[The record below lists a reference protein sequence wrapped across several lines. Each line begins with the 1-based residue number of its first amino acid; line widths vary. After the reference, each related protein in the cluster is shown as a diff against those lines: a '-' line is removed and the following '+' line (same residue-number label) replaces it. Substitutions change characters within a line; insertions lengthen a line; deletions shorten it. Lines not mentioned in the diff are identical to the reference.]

1 MKTAKEQIH
10 DVLNAL
16 SNLVPT
22 YRRRQSQ
29 YTMIAKAA
37 TLFGR
42 ARTEDENGNV
52 HGHVIEI
59 DAPTG
64 TGKSHGYLIPGIIM
78 SRRLEKKLVV
88 SSSTV
93 GLQEQLKESDL
104 PLLSKC
110 IEGGVSYVIA
120 KGRTRY
126 VCPYRLEHAASEAGQ
141 YSLLNEGEQ
150 MSEDQAKKQDET
162 VLALHDAFTNG
173 IWDGDRDTL
182 GRVIVEDSIWRGIT
196 TDRHGCSGASCPK
209 INQCPF
215 YKARSQMDSADVIV
229 TNHDLL
235 LADLNLGGGVI
246 LPDPENTI
254 YCIDEAHHLPEK
266 SVQSFSAFHSVK
278 NSLVLSERMVDFFS
292 GPFPIPLD
300 DSVRKAIV
308 QHGESL
314 HSSMTDLLA
323 SLNQI
328 SWPPEPEILRFPFGE
343 IPEAFYTFGANITV
357 SSNFMFS
364 ALQKINELLMEA
376 KEEGRYSADALDRV
390 INDMAQLTVR
400 LETIYKVWALIV
412 SEMPE
417 KAPPIAKWVKP
428 LANGDYLVCASPIS
442 AASML
447 KNLFFDKAHAVLLTS
462 ATLTTLGKFD
472 LFNHKSGLGFMKDK
486 VESVQLPSPFD
497 FANQARL
504 IVPAMYSDP
513 KKVAEHTAEVMRL
526 IPSFIPMDQPEGTL
540 VLFSSR
546 KQMEDVY
553 NGMLPKLRNRVLMQG
568 VVTKEELIRQH
579 KSRIDNGEMSVLFG
593 LAGLSEGLDL
603 PGKYCSR
610 VMIAKIPFSVP
621 TNPIEAAEAEW
632 LESVGRN
639 AFAEVTVPAAGMKLA
654 QAVGRLIRTENDRG
668 EVIILDTRLVTTNYG
683 KMLLKGL
690 PPFPVDAQKRV
701 A

>member
-1 MKTAKEQIH
+1 LKSAKEQIH
-10 DVLNAL
+10 DVLNRL
-16 SNLVPT
+16 ESLVPN

-42 ARTEDENGNV
+42 ARTQNAEGEV
-52 HGHVIEI
+52 HGHVIEV

-64 TGKSHGYLIPGIIM
+64 TGKSQGYLIPGIVM

-93 GLQEQLKESDL
+93 GLQEQLRESDL
-104 PLLSKC
+104 PLLKQC
-110 IEGGVSYVIA
+110 FDGGLSFVIA

-126 VCPYRLEHAASEAGQ
+126 VCPYRMEHEASEAGQ
-141 YSLLNEGEQ
+141 YSLLQEGQ
-150 MSEDQAKKQDET
+150 QLSESEAKKRDET
-162 VLALHDAFTNG
+162 VLSLHEAFSNG
-173 IWDGDRDTL
+173 QWDGDRDSL
-182 GRVIVEDSIWRGIT
+182 GRITVDDTLWRTIS
-196 TDRHGCSGASCPK
+196 TDRHGCSGAACPK

-215 YKARSQMDSADVIV
+215 YKARGQMDSADVIV

-235 LADLNLGGGVI
+235 LADLSLGGGVI

-266 SVQSFSAFHSVK
+266 AVQSFSAFHSVK
-278 NSLVLSERMVDFFS
+278 NSLILAERMVDFFS
-292 GPFPIPLD
+292 GSFPIQLD
-300 DSVRKAIV
+300 ESVRKAIV

-314 HSSMTDLLA
+314 HGSMTDLHS
-323 SLNQI
+323 SLSQI
-328 SWPPEPEILRFPFGE
+328 SWPAEPEILRFPFGE
-343 IPEAFYTFGANITV
+343 VPEAFYMFGANITV

-376 KEEGRYSADALDRV
+376 KEEGRLLGDTLDRA
-390 INDMAQLTVR
+390 INDVAQLTVR
-400 LETIYKVWALIV
+400 LETIYKVWTLML

-428 LANGDYLVCASPIS
+428 LANGDFLVCASPIS

-447 KNLFFDKAHAVLLTS
+447 KNLFFDKAHAALLTS

-472 LFNHKSGLGFMKDK
+472 LFNHKSGLGFMKGK

-497 FANQARL
+497 FSNQAKL
-504 IVPAMYSDP
+504 IVPAMFADP
-513 KKVAEHTAEVMRL
+513 KKAPEHTAEVMRL
-526 IPSFIPMDQPEGTL
+526 IPSFIPMGQPEGTL

-553 NGMLPKLRNRVLMQG
+553 SGMLPNLRKHVLLQG
-568 VVTKEELIRQH
+568 VVTKDELIRQH
-579 KSRIDNGEMSVLFG
+579 KAKIDNGEISVLFG

-610 VMIAKIPFSVP
+610 VIIAKIPFSVP

-639 AFAEVTVPAAGMKLA
+639 AFSEVTVPAAGMKLA
-654 QAVGRLIRTENDRG
+654 QSVGRLIRTESDYG

-690 PPFPVDAQKRV
+690 PPFTIDIQKRV